1 MKTYKI
7 RKSEYANL
15 EKLLI
20 RTEATVGNQAY
31 SSFTY
36 VNSRTYRKFK
46 AAAKQQLRKQY
57 PKLSKLRIDGAV
69 GFYLLNLGPVICE
82 GIKDEHIIVDV
93 YGIREAKKQ
102 ETK

>member
-20 RTEATVGNQAY
+20 RTEAAMGKQAY

-36 VNSRTYRKFK
+36 VNSKTYKKFK
-46 AAAKQQLRKQY
+46 AAAKQQLRKQF
-57 PKLSKLRIDGAV
+57 PKLSKLRIDSTV
-69 GFYLLNLGPVICE
+69 GFYLLNLGPVVCE
-82 GIKDEHIIVDV
+82 GIKDEHIVVDI
-93 YGIREAKKQ
+93 YGIKDCIEQ